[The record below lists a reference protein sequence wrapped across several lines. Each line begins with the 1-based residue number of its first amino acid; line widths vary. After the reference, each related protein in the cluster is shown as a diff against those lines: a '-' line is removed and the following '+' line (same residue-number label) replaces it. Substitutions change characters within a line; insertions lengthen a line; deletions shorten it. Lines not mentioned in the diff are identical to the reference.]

1 MSDASDRSLPAT
13 PKRRDQARLQGMLA
27 SAALPAWAASLA
39 AALALLPGWWRATL
53 PAAAE
58 FLRQAFSPVS
68 LQPAGPVSLPSLT
81 AVVWPTVALATVAIG
96 VGLVVRLLLDRPV
109 WSPAR
114 VLPAWQR
121 LDPLAGLAR
130 IASWDTLVS
139 LCFNTLAL
147 VGLMAAA
154 VWSAGPMINVLS
166 VADGSQRA
174 GQAVAGAGM
183 TLAPLM
189 GAAALAAVCQW
200 ILAWR
205 KSEQRI
211 RMTPEEFKEE
221 LRSLGSDAKV
231 RWQRQRS
238 ARRTT

>member
-13 PKRRDQARLQGMLA
+13 PKRRNQARLQGMLA

-58 FLRQAFSPVS
+58 FLRQSFSAVS
-68 LQPAGPVSLPSLT
+68 LHPTSPISLPSLS
-81 AVVWPTVALATVAIG
+81 AVVWPTVAVATVAMG

-130 IASWDTLVS
+130 IASWDTLVA

-147 VGLMAAA
+147 VALGAAA
-154 VWSAGPMINVLS
+154 VWSAGPLINVLS
-166 VADGSQRA
+166 AADGSQLA
-174 GQAVAGAGM
+174 GQAVAGAGRA
-183 TLAPLM
+183 LSPLM
-189 GAAALAAVCQW
+189 GAAAIAAVCQW
-200 ILAWR
+200 ILAWQ

-211 RMTPEEFKEE
+211 RMTPEEFKDE

-231 RWQRQRS
+231 RWHRQAS
-238 ARRTT
+238 ARRAA

>member
-13 PKRRDQARLQGMLA
+13 PKRRDQARRQGMLA
-27 SAALPAWAASLA
+27 SAALPAWAASMA
-39 AALALLPGWWRATL
+39 AALALLPGWWRATV

-58 FLRQAFSPVS
+58 FLRQAFAPVS
-68 LQPAGPVSLPSLT
+68 LHPANPVSLPAL
-81 AVVWPTVALATVAIG
+81 AGVVWPTVAVATVAIG
-96 VGLVVRLLLDRPV
+96 VGLMVRLLLDRPV

-114 VLPAWQR
+114 VLPSWQR
-121 LDPLAGLAR
+121 IDPLAGLAR

-139 LCFNTLAL
+139 LCFNALAL
-147 VGLMAAA
+147 AALVAAA
-154 VWSAGPMINVLS
+154 VWSAGPLINFLS
-166 VADGSQRA
+166 VADGSQLA
-174 GQAVAGAGM
+174 GQAVAGASM
-183 TLAPLM
+183 TLAPIM

-200 ILAWR
+200 MLAWR

-211 RMTPEEFKEE
+211 RMTPEEFKDE

-238 ARRTT
+238 ARRAA